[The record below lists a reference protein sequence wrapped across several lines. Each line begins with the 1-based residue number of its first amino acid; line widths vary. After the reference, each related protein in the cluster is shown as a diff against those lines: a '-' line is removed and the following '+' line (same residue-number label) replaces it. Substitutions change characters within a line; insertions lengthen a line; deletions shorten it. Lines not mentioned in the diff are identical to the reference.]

1 MSLLKKVKTKIKER
15 MKRSRDKLSRTENN
29 SFRWKKYATDAANT
43 ESILRNQ
50 ADIGQI
56 KKIN

>member
-1 MSLLKKVKTKIKER
+1 MSLLEKVKTKIKQR

-56 KKIN
+56 